1 MNTVIEKH
9 TSGRGRWF
17 LLLHAALLL
26 FSCTGVLSKSAAA
39 RPFLSLPFILFY
51 GGMFV
56 VLGIYAVLWQQVLK
70 HLPVTL
76 AYTNKAVTV
85 VWGMLFGMLVFREH
99 ISSRQLI
106 GAAVVIAG
114 CVLYVLSDREVGRE
128 GSENG
133 REETAA
139 SPADGGEIGSS
150 QEEEI

>member
-1 MNTVIEKH
+1 MNTDIEKH

-85 VWGMLFGMLVFREH
+85 VWGMLFGMLVFHEH
-99 ISSRQLI
+99 ISPRQLF
-106 GAAVVIAG
+106 GAVVVISG
-114 CVLYVLSDREVGRE
+114 CVLYVLADREAGGDGGTNTAE
-128 GSENG
+128 AL
-133 REETAA
+133 REE
-139 SPADGGEIGSS
+139 EK
-150 QEEEI
+150 